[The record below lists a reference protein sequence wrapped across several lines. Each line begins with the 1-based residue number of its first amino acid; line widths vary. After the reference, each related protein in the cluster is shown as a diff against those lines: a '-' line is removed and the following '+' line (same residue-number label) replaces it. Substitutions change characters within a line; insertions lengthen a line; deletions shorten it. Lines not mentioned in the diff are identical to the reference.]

1 MEDEA
6 IVPLRPGF
14 DNEFRGFNR
23 KQVLEHIEL
32 LEDQIRILVTDRD
45 EAIRLNEDQRR
56 ITDETRR
63 QMEET
68 AGELKRVQ
76 NADTGQPYIT
86 ARMQHMLNMAEEEAT
101 AIREHANR
109 EAETIRGVA
118 ETDAERIRNEAEN
131 RAAELRQ
138 ECSELVD
145 DLEERRKRLDE
156 EHASRAAQV
165 EARAE
170 QLKQSYRSTY
180 EEALTAAR
188 RDADE
193 LLQNTRQRC
202 GDLEEDARRR
212 HSELMSELRSRAEQ
226 LEDLRSRLVQNM
238 DAVAT
243 FVGQQRDVL
252 SEQPRPLLIV
262 EQPQREQAPSYA
274 TPGDEATGEAREA
287 LSPAEPEMPRES
299 SVEERIPFQPD
310 QQAAETGNR
319 PIPVNPVT
327 EDDPVHDEVPV
338 LNRANPL
345 GTDGENH
352 PHSVDY
358 GH

>member
-86 ARMQHMLNMAEEEAT
+86 ARMQHMLNMAEEEAN

-118 ETDAERIRNEAEN
+118 ETDAERIRSEAEN

-138 ECSELVD
+138 ECAELVD

-156 EHASRAAQV
+156 EHASRSAQV

-180 EEALTAAR
+180 EEALSAAR

-202 GDLEEDARRR
+202 GELEEDARRR
-212 HSELMSELRSRAEQ
+212 HSELMGDLRSRAEQ
-226 LEDLRSRLVQNM
+226 LEELRNRLVQNV

-252 SEQPRPLLIV
+252 NEQPRPLRII
-262 EQPQREQAPSYA
+262 EQ
-274 TPGDEATGEAREA
+274 
-287 LSPAEPEMPRES
+287 SPREPEPSGTTAGAEAATASHGELTQAAPQSRTEV
-299 SVEERIPFQPD
+299 VEEQRLD
-310 QQAAETGNR
+310 RAEREPVEPTGR
-319 PIPVNPVT
+319 PVPVDPVT

-338 LNRANPL
+338 LNRAGTL
-345 GTDGENH
+345 GTDGENQ
-352 PHSVDY
+352 PYSVDY